1 MSFLLRPIVTIC
13 LTSLSCVYCPGVVGA
28 DRQVGRQSFN
38 PGELKLASTLPRND
52 ATLGLC
58 SDARCVQEDANHIKA
73 NLAPT
78 GAQEEAVRESK
89 PTHQR
94 LAGVLAVT
102 YNYAAVTRIFSRISE
117 SIAATPEPESLAF
130 FGTGLTIIGA
140 ALLCRFRRA
149 KWSGGTRHARH
160 VVGGSSARLARNVNP
175 AQYAARD
182 FRGTTD
188 LSQPECL

>member
-13 LTSLSCVYCPGVVGA
+13 LTSLSCVCCLGVVGA
-28 DRQVGRQSFN
+28 HHRVSRQSFN
-38 PGELKLASTLPRND
+38 QEELKLASTLPRND

-78 GAQEEAVRESK
+78 AAPEAVREFK

-94 LAGVLAVT
+94 LASVLAVT

-160 VVGGSSARLARNVNP
+160 VVGGSRAPR
-175 AQYAARD
+175 
-182 FRGTTD
+182 
-188 LSQPECL
+188 PECQPSPILWSRFS